1 MGIDII
7 LKKILLRHLYAFSIV
22 FVLSCSSLCIPRQ
35 TFWLSEARVKMSSSK
50 LTKISKQHENT
61 WAQLHRRLISLPFS
75 YKDIFAENVYDYI
88 DNQAVS
94 RYMLQVSVR
103 INFNQ
108 LKLISTSEI

>member
-1 MGIDII
+1 MVIGQLRERNVA
-7 LKKILLRHLYAFSIV
+7 LKEADATWGYASRDTKER
-22 FVLSCSSLCIPRQ
+22 LHRRL
-35 TFWLSEARVKMSSSK
+35 SSSK

-94 RYMLQVSVR
+94 RYMLQISVR

-108 LKLISTSEI
+108 LKLISTRQI